1 VGIPTVARLRRVV
14 VVIAVGVSVLA
25 VLLLAGALR
34 DDWTIS
40 HDEGR
45 ASADVLSV
53 SPVFAAVSFTTP
65 DGVTHSPK
73 LGVLYPTG
81 LAEGQ
86 RIDVEYD
93 RANPDLVRVAGRDAR
108 LALIPAASLVVGAWL
123 VAGALLLLL
132 RRSERH
138 PERSSR

>member
-14 VVIAVGVSVLA
+14 VVTAVGFCVLA
-25 VLLLAGALR
+25 VLLLAGTLR

-53 SPVFAAVSFTTP
+53 SPVFAAISFTTP

-81 LAEGQ
+81 LAAGQ
-86 RIDVEYD
+86 RIDVEYS
-93 RANPDLVRVAGRDAR
+93 RGNPDLVRVAGRDAR
-108 LALIPAASLVVGAWL
+108 LALIPAGSLVVAAWL
-123 VAGALLLLL
+123 VAGGLLVLL
-132 RRSERH
+132 RRSERR
-138 PERSSR
+138 PERSHR